1 MIEFKCSIDCIQSD
15 YFTAACVKLIEKN
28 NNLVKF
34 LKPSRQG
41 ICNAYFKDFCVREF
55 KKRNLGANLTL
66 DEIEQNFGFEF
77 CVFENG
83 YKRNQNLKI
92 SKLPSFERPIVFVR
106 KQKIQKNESKVR

>member
-28 NNLVKF
+28 NNLLKF
-34 LKPSRQG
+34 LKPCRKG
-41 ICNAYFKDFCVREF
+41 IRNGYFKDFCVREF
-55 KKRNLGANLTL
+55 QKRNLSAHSTL

-83 YKRNQNLKI
+83 YKKNRNLKL
-92 SKLPSFERPIVFVR
+92 SKLPSFERPVVFLR
-106 KQKIQKNESKVR
+106 KQKIQKNEVKGR